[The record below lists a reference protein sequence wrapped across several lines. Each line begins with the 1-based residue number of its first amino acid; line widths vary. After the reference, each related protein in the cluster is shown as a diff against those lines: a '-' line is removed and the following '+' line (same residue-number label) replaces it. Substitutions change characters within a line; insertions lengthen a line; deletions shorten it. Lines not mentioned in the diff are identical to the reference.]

1 LRHDERELRED
12 LSGGQSPSTPSTVS
26 PAH

>member
-12 LSGGQSPSTPSTVS
+12 LSGSQTPSSQSTAS
-26 PAH
+26 AAR